1 MTDPGKRPPRWENR
15 RLVDKTAPWTTGR
28 WSGHNDPVTGPLPAC
43 RSGSPKRRPAV
54 ISALPAATSPAAAAV
69 FEEIRVS
76 VGVALMWPLVAVF
89 GFLGLTGV
97 VVALGATATARYEF
111 ERNGAREPQR
121 GPSSA
126 RASSGHPAAS
136 RRVGPEAQPKPQA
149 VGVPVRAVP
158 PA

>member
-15 RLVDKTAPWTTGR
+15 RLVDKTAPGTRGR

-54 ISALPAATSPAAAAV
+54 TSALPAAPSPAAAEV
-69 FEEIRVS
+69 LEEIRVS

-111 ERNGAREPQR
+111 ARNGAREPQR
-121 GPSSA
+121 VPSSA
-126 RASSGHPAAS
+126 RPPSTPPAGT
-136 RRVGPEAQPKPQA
+136 RRVEAEAQPKPQA
-149 VGVPVRAVP
+149 V
-158 PA
+158 

>member
-54 ISALPAATSPAAAAV
+54 ISALPAATSPAAAEV
-69 FEEIRVS
+69 LEEIRVS

-89 GFLGLTGV
+89 GFPGLPGV
-97 VVALGATATARYEF
+97 VVARGGTATARYEF
-111 ERNGAREPQR
+111 GRKGARDPQGGR
-121 GPSSA
+121 SPAGAGSA
-126 RASSGHPAAS
+126 PPAGS
-136 RRVGPEAQPKPQA
+136 RRVEAEAQPKSQA
-149 VGVPVRAVP
+149 V
-158 PA
+158 